1 MNPTSFNTNFI
12 RIPLLSIALIAL
24 TNTAIAGGSINGH
37 SIMDDYLKDKASASA
52 VALSTSKLSTSITIN
67 NNALVFNRGAT
78 DVDNDDFDE
87 KFSFAKTLTSIRNSS
102 GATTNSTDTQL
113 LNSLLNTLKVSSKA
127 NGFVEMDLQKRE
139 EKASLSAMSP
149 TAIFNRF
156 DLSASNGEHC
166 GEYRVI
172 YHKNNSGRFF
182 LIFESQYPN
191 PEPSKGKQGCF
202 AVADFWQKIGQMS
215 KADALIQL
223 EKFFYKGLVHKGV
236 KLPAVINFA
245 NYTHGTGQVRSNSFI
260 KSPWQLREFK
270 TDINAKGEVVFVA
283 DTVKS
288 NPLTNLFAD
297 ENNADSDSLKSLKTD
312 FDRDFDAYADNL
324 LAPERRASNP
334 SSRDIIN
341 GFSLDNDDSYN
352 EFQSDASDNDNTAK
366 GKNKNLNTI
375 INKKLKALNLSN
387 YNAKMIRNRAEA
399 MSCGGCHQNS
409 NNTEIAPNVNWPKS
423 RFFVH
428 VDEQGV
434 LSSALT
440 EQFLP
445 ARAALLKDYL
455 QKTTGP
461 TVEKWRFAE
470 SDYSSV
476 KNDFGGFYNA
486 PSNPNLKAFAA
497 LKADGSI
504 TAWGDSDYGGTNAP
518 TGTGYTKIYSNNW
531 AFAALKAD
539 GSIKAWGYS
548 KRGGSN
554 APTGTGYTKIYSAVR
569 AFAALKADGSITAW
583 GDSDYGGSNAP
594 TGTGYTKIY
603 SNHGAF
609 AALKADGSI
618 KAWGG
623 SGFGGI
629 GAPTDK
635 GYTEIYSNAFSF
647 AALKADGSI
656 KAWGGSKLGGSNAP
670 TDKGYTKI
678 YSNVQAF
685 AALKADGSI
694 TAWGNSDS
702 GGSNAPAGTGY
713 TKIYSD
719 GHAFAAVKADGSIT
733 AWGALNAGG
742 TNAPAGTGYTK
753 IYSTYS
759 AFAAL
764 KSDGSI
770 TAWGYSDYGGSNAP
784 AGTGYT
790 KIYSNIRAFAA
801 LKADGSITT
810 WGDSYYGGSNAPT
823 GTGYTK
829 IYSNGDAFA
838 AVKADGSITAWGAL
852 NAGGNTSYSI
862 TQSATTLSVDEDST
876 NTYTIVLDYQPIGV
890 VTVSMLSDSIGYST
904 GVATVTPSL
913 TFTYSNWNTPQTV
926 TVTGVKD
933 NDKNNEQTVIIH
945 SVTGGGYSNVS
956 MSNVVVDVIDTT
968 AEHN

>member
-1 MNPTSFNTNFI
+1 
-12 RIPLLSIALIAL
+12 
-24 TNTAIAGGSINGH
+24 
-37 SIMDDYLKDKASASA
+37 MDDYLKDKVSTRA
-52 VALSTSKLSTSITIN
+52 ALSTSKLSTSITIN

-139 EKASLSAMSP
+139 EKVSLSAMSP

-156 DLSASNGEHC
+156 DLSASNGDHC
-166 GEYRVI
+166 GEYRVV
-172 YHKNNSGRFF
+172 YHKNNGGRFF

-461 TVEKWRFAE
+461 TGPTVEKWRFAE
-470 SDYSSV
+470 MDFSSAR
-476 KNDFGGFYNA
+476 NDFDGFNNA
-486 PSNPNLKAFAA
+486 PSYSNHHAFAA

-504 TAWGDSDYGGTNAP
+504 TAWGS
-518 TGTGYTKIYSNNW
+518 SE
-531 AFAALKAD
+531 
-539 GSIKAWGYS
+539 
-548 KRGGSN
+548 
-554 APTGTGYTKIYSAVR
+554 
-569 AFAALKADGSITAW
+569 
-583 GDSDYGGSNAP
+583 YGGSNAP

-603 SNHGAF
+603 STGN
-609 AALKADGSI
+609 
-618 KAWGG
+618 
-623 SGFGGI
+623 
-629 GAPTDK
+629 
-635 GYTEIYSNAFSF
+635 
-647 AALKADGSI
+647 
-656 KAWGGSKLGGSNAP
+656 
-670 TDKGYTKI
+670 
-678 YSNVQAF
+678 AF

-694 TAWGNSDS
+694 TAWGSS
-702 GGSNAPAGTGY
+702 KY
-713 TKIYSD
+713 
-719 GHAFAAVKADGSIT
+719 
-733 AWGALNAGG
+733 GG
-742 TNAPAGTGYTK
+742 TTG
-753 IYSTYS
+753 
-759 AFAAL
+759 F
-764 KSDGSI
+764 G
-770 TAWGYSDYGGSNAP
+770 
-784 AGTGYT
+784 
-790 KIYSNIRAFAA
+790 
-801 LKADGSITT
+801 
-810 WGDSYYGGSNAPT
+810 
-823 GTGYTK
+823 
-829 IYSNGDAFA
+829 
-838 AVKADGSITAWGAL
+838 
-852 NAGGNTSYSI
+852 I

-876 NTYTIVLDYQPIGV
+876 NTYTIVLDKQPIGD
-890 VTVSMLSDSIGYST
+890 VTVSMLSDSNGSNT
-904 GVATVTPSL
+904 SVVTVTPSL
-913 TFTYSNWNTPQTV
+913 TFTNGNWNTPQTV

-945 SVTGGGYSNVS
+945 SVTSPTSSSEYGNVG
-956 MSNVVVDVIDTT
+956 MSNVRVDVIDTT
-968 AEHN
+968 AEDNYEDN

>member
-1 MNPTSFNTNFI
+1 
-12 RIPLLSIALIAL
+12 
-24 TNTAIAGGSINGH
+24 
-37 SIMDDYLKDKASASA
+37 
-52 VALSTSKLSTSITIN
+52 
-67 NNALVFNRGAT
+67 
-78 DVDNDDFDE
+78 
-87 KFSFAKTLTSIRNSS
+87 
-102 GATTNSTDTQL
+102 
-113 LNSLLNTLKVSSKA
+113 
-127 NGFVEMDLQKRE
+127 
-139 EKASLSAMSP
+139 MSP

-166 GEYRVI
+166 GEYRVV
-172 YHKNNSGRFF
+172 YHKNNGGRFF

-202 AVADFWQKIGQMS
+202 AVADFWQKIGDMS
-215 KADALIQL
+215 KTDALAQL

-236 KLPAVINFA
+236 KLPAAINFA

-470 SDYSSV
+470 MDYSSAI
-476 KNDFGGFYNA
+476 NDFGGFFSAPSLPNLNAFAVLKADGSIMAWGNSYQGGSNA
-486 PSNPNLKAFAA
+486 PAGSDYTKIYSTGSAFAA
-497 LKADGSI
+497 LKVDGSI
-504 TAWGDSDYGGTNAP
+504 TAWGNSDY
-518 TGTGYTKIYSNNW
+518 
-531 AFAALKAD
+531 
-539 GSIKAWGYS
+539 
-548 KRGGSN
+548 GGSN
-554 APTGTGYTKIYSAVR
+554 APTGTGYTKIYSTDWAFAALKADGSITAWSNSYSGGSNAPTGTGYTKIYSTR
-569 AFAALKADGSITAW
+569 SAFAALKADGSITAW
-583 GDSDYGGSNAP
+583 GGSNAPTGTGYTKIYSTALAFAALKVDGSITAWGNSDYGGSNAP

-603 SNHGAF
+603 SNV
-609 AALKADGSI
+609 
-618 KAWGG
+618 
-623 SGFGGI
+623 
-629 GAPTDK
+629 
-635 GYTEIYSNAFSF
+635 Y
-647 AALKADGSI
+647 
-656 KAWGGSKLGGSNAP
+656 
-670 TDKGYTKI
+670 
-678 YSNVQAF
+678 AF

-694 TAWGNSDS
+694 TAWGNSDY
-702 GGSNAPAGTGY
+702 GGSNAPTGTGY
-713 TKIYSD
+713 TKIYLTAL
-719 GHAFAAVKADGSIT
+719 AFAALKVDGSIT
-733 AWGALNAGG
+733 AWGN
-742 TNAPAGTGYTK
+742 
-753 IYSTYS
+753 
-759 AFAAL
+759 
-764 KSDGSI
+764 SDS
-770 TAWGYSDYGGSNAP
+770 GGSNAP
-784 AGTGYT
+784 TGTGYT
-790 KIYSNIRAFAA
+790 KIYSNAYAFAA
-801 LKADGSITT
+801 LKADGSITV
-810 WGDSYYGGSNAPT
+810 WGNSDYGGSNAPT

-829 IYSNGDAFA
+829 IYSTERAFA
-838 AVKADGSITAWGAL
+838 ALKADGSITVWGNSDYGGSNAPTGTGYTKIYSTERAFAAL
-852 NAGGNTSYSI
+852 KADGSITVWGGSDYGGTTGFGI

-876 NTYTIVLDYQPIGV
+876 NTYTIVLDSQPILDV
-890 VTVSMLSDSIGYST
+890 IVSMLSDSNGSNT
-904 GVATVTPSL
+904 SVVTVTPSL
-913 TFTYSNWNTPQTV
+913 TFTNGNWNTPQTV

-945 SVTGGGYSNVS
+945 SVTSPTSFNAYGNVG
-956 MSNVVVDVIDTT
+956 MNNVRVDVIDTT
-968 AEHN
+968 AEDNYEDN

>member
-1 MNPTSFNTNFI
+1 MGRDFS
-12 RIPLLSIALIAL
+12 
-24 TNTAIAGGSINGH
+24 
-37 SIMDDYLKDKASASA
+37 
-52 VALSTSKLSTSITIN
+52 VSTDSPAYNNET

-139 EKASLSAMSP
+139 EKVSLSAMSP

-156 DLSASNGEHC
+156 DLSASNGDHC
-166 GEYRVI
+166 GEYRVV
-172 YHKNNSGRFF
+172 YHKNNGGRFF

-470 SDYSSV
+470 VDYSSAI
-476 KNDFGGFYNA
+476 NDFGGFYNA
-486 PSNPNLKAFAA
+486 PSIPNLNAFAVLKADGSIMAWGNSYQGGSNAPTGIGYTKIYSTWSAFAA

-504 TAWGDSDYGGTNAP
+504 TAWGGGAYGGSDAP
-518 TGTGYTKIYSNNW
+518 TDSGYTKIYSN
-531 AFAALKAD
+531 
-539 GSIKAWGYS
+539 G
-548 KRGGSN
+548 
-554 APTGTGYTKIYSAVR
+554 V

-583 GDSDYGGSNAP
+583 G
-594 TGTGYTKIY
+594 
-603 SNHGAF
+603 
-609 AALKADGSI
+609 
-618 KAWGG
+618 
-623 SGFGGI
+623 
-629 GAPTDK
+629 
-635 GYTEIYSNAFSF
+635 E
-647 AALKADGSI
+647 
-656 KAWGGSKLGGSNAP
+656 
-670 TDKGYTKI
+670 
-678 YSNVQAF
+678 
-685 AALKADGSI
+685 
-694 TAWGNSDS
+694 SDS
-702 GGSNAPAGTGY
+702 
-713 TKIYSD
+713 
-719 GHAFAAVKADGSIT
+719 
-733 AWGALNAGG
+733 
-742 TNAPAGTGYTK
+742 
-753 IYSTYS
+753 
-759 AFAAL
+759 
-764 KSDGSI
+764 
-770 TAWGYSDYGGSNAP
+770 
-784 AGTGYT
+784 
-790 KIYSNIRAFAA
+790 
-801 LKADGSITT
+801 
-810 WGDSYYGGSNAPT
+810 GGSNAPT

-829 IYSNGDAFA
+829 IYSNGLAFA
-838 AVKADGSITAWGAL
+838 ALKADGSITAWG
-852 NAGGNTSYSI
+852 SKRI
-862 TQSATTLSVDEDST
+862 
-876 NTYTIVLDYQPIGV
+876 
-890 VTVSMLSDSIGYST
+890 
-904 GVATVTPSL
+904 PS
-913 TFTYSNWNTPQTV
+913 
-926 TVTGVKD
+926 
-933 NDKNNEQTVIIH
+933 
-945 SVTGGGYSNVS
+945 
-956 MSNVVVDVIDTT
+956 
-968 AEHN
+968 

>member
-1 MNPTSFNTNFI
+1 MNTTSFNTNFI

-24 TNTAIAGGSINGH
+24 TNTAIAGGSIHGR
-37 SIMDDYLKDKASASA
+37 SIMDDYLKDKVSTRA
-52 VALSTSKLSTSITIN
+52 ALSTFKLSTSITIN

-139 EKASLSAMSP
+139 EKVSLSAMSP

-156 DLSASNGEHC
+156 DLSASNGDHC
-166 GEYRVI
+166 GEYRVV
-172 YHKNNSGRFF
+172 YHKNNGGRFF

-428 VDEQGV
+428 VDEQGT
-434 LSSALT
+434 LSPALI

-470 SDYSSV
+470 VDYSSAI
-476 KNDFGGFYNA
+476 NDFGGFFNA
-486 PSNPNLKAFAA
+486 PSIPNLNAFAA

-504 TAWGDSDYGGTNAP
+504 TAWGSSDSGGSNAP
-518 TGTGYTKIYSNNW
+518 AGTGYTKIY
-531 AFAALKAD
+531 
-539 GSIKAWGYS
+539 
-548 KRGGSN
+548 
-554 APTGTGYTKIYSAVR
+554 
-569 AFAALKADGSITAW
+569 
-583 GDSDYGGSNAP
+583 
-594 TGTGYTKIY
+594 
-603 SNHGAF
+603 
-609 AALKADGSI
+609 
-618 KAWGG
+618 
-623 SGFGGI
+623 
-629 GAPTDK
+629 
-635 GYTEIYSNAFSF
+635 NAFSF

-656 KAWGGSKLGGSNAP
+656 KAWGHSSK
-670 TDKGYTKI
+670 
-678 YSNVQAF
+678 
-685 AALKADGSI
+685 
-694 TAWGNSDS
+694 
-702 GGSNAPAGTGY
+702 
-713 TKIYSD
+713 
-719 GHAFAAVKADGSIT
+719 
-733 AWGALNAGG
+733 GG
-742 TNAPAGTGYTK
+742 TTP
-753 IYSTYS
+753 
-759 AFAAL
+759 
-764 KSDGSI
+764 
-770 TAWGYSDYGGSNAP
+770 TATD
-784 AGTGYT
+784 
-790 KIYSNIRAFAA
+790 
-801 LKADGSITT
+801 
-810 WGDSYYGGSNAPT
+810 
-823 GTGYTK
+823 
-829 IYSNGDAFA
+829 
-838 AVKADGSITAWGAL
+838 
-852 NAGGNTSYSI
+852 
-862 TQSATTLSVDEDST
+862 
-876 NTYTIVLDYQPIGV
+876 
-890 VTVSMLSDSIGYST
+890 
-904 GVATVTPSL
+904 
-913 TFTYSNWNTPQTV
+913 
-926 TVTGVKD
+926 
-933 NDKNNEQTVIIH
+933 
-945 SVTGGGYSNVS
+945 
-956 MSNVVVDVIDTT
+956 
-968 AEHN
+968 